1 MFDDASA
8 KPANL
13 ECRSRTEKRSSSG
26 CRAIPLLALAFFSAG
41 DCYPQTPTNGEE
53 PRVVI
58 WRTLRNDFH
67 DNTLAPS
74 FVAEVVDTAPPALL
88 KVGQGQTLSGKLK
101 DTFNISEKW
110 TPEIY
115 QRMLSR
121 VADLNGIENINK
133 LPAGAELLVPQ
144 IPSAGKKYTSQPPG
158 WTGQKV
164 TTALEWKEN
173 SVAGTQVSNAAPATA
188 APQQEIQYF
197 SVPKSE
203 LSKYLLS
210 DNGAQGASGPITVDL
225 TQGPAIS
232 NFGRILTEPASALV
246 KSKLSSASGPKPVL
260 VIMDDSIPDSTEY
273 AIAKAFVI
281 ALSRAVRDAYYLGD
295 SPYLDE
301 VKAQPDSLAA
311 ESPSS
316 LYPNLKSHASLIKQS
331 LVEFTALD
339 GMKTVSVVYL
349 PLGATQ
355 IGVAPLLKEIVY
367 LGQLLKIVRPKL
379 PVTITASQVQRD
391 QAKSVTDAIVASN
404 PAAFSSGLLMPLDG
418 AELSVTTDSLLLES
432 LGIAMSYYAD
442 VAKRP
447 YMLSF
452 SWTAPKFAFPTY
464 FEAATYGMKFAAAGN
479 RKAPPAGADF
489 LQLELEY
496 ASRAATSDDFVVV
509 MNSTGTSGCPSN
521 IFNDDGLSVA
531 TVAFPG
537 HVTDKFCGT
546 SFSTPRVAWLVAAK
560 EAASGQALTVPLN
573 QHGKLLW
580 LSRKN
585 AAIHALKQST
595 QTDLFGRYILDV
607 EKFFSQ

>member
-1 MFDDASA
+1 MLNGVTSNSASPQDGFHATSSLHRKVRAIALLASA
-8 KPANL
+8 FSSVGDCQSQPP
-13 ECRSRTEKRSSSG
+13 SSS
-26 CRAIPLLALAFFSAG
+26 
-41 DCYPQTPTNGEE
+41 DE

-58 WRTLRNDFH
+58 WRALRNDFH
-67 DNTLAPS
+67 DKGITPG
-74 FVAEVVDTAPPALL
+74 FVAEVVEKAPPAIL

-101 DTFNISEKW
+101 DTFNISAKW

-121 VADLNGIENINK
+121 VAELNGLEDINK

-144 IPSAGKKYTSQPPG
+144 IPAAGKKYLSQPLG

-164 TTALEWKEN
+164 TTALSWNESAVGGLQESK
-173 SVAGTQVSNAAPATA
+173 AAPPAA
-188 APQQEIQYF
+188 APQVEVQYF
-197 SVPKSE
+197 TVPKSQ
-203 LSKYLLS
+203 LSQYLLS
-210 DNGAQGASGPITVDL
+210 EYGAQGASGPIKVDL
-225 TQGPAIS
+225 SQGHASSIS
-232 NFGRILTEPASALV
+232 GHVLGASASTLV
-246 KSKLSSASGPKPVL
+246 KAKLAGANGPNPVL
-260 VIMDDSIPDSTEY
+260 VIMDDSVPDSSEY
-273 AIAKAFVI
+273 ATSKAFVI
-281 ALSRAVRDAYYLGD
+281 SLSKTVRDAYFLGD
-295 SPYLDE
+295 SPYIEE
-301 VKAQPDSLAA
+301 VKAQPNALVA
-311 ESPSS
+311 ESPNS

-331 LVEFTALD
+331 LVEFTELD
-339 GMKTVSVVYL
+339 SAKTVSIVYL

-379 PVTITASQVQRD
+379 PVATTASQVQRD
-391 QAKSVTDAIVASN
+391 QAKAVTDAIVASN
-404 PAAFSSGLLMPLDG
+404 PAAFTSGFLMPLDG
-418 AELSVTTDSLLLES
+418 SELSVTTDSLLLES

-442 VAKRP
+442 AAKRP
-447 YMLSF
+447 YLLSF

-521 IFNDDGLSVA
+521 IFNDDGLRVA

-537 HVTDKFCGT
+537 NVTEKFCGT
-546 SFSTPRVAWLVAAK
+546 SFSTPRVAWLVAAR
-560 EAASGQALTVPLN
+560 EAASGQQLAAPLN

-580 LSRKN
+580 LSRQN
-585 AAIHALKQST
+585 AAILALKQAT
-595 QTDLFGRYILDV
+595 QTDLFGRYSLDV
-607 EKFFSQ
+607 VKFFSQ